1 MIPVHQCE
9 DISDTVPLFPVK
21 GLFFKPIS
29 RIHVSVHY
37 PQLKQTL
44 PKGGKTVSSWEIM
57 EKLKALLSPDK
68 FISIRVVK
76 NTLEFIR
83 FEGDLENRNVMKA
96 IMGRLEGKKK
106 VVVGTVRLAKKVLM
120 LTLNYIYF

>member
-1 MIPVHQCE
+1 MIPIHPCE
-9 DISDTVPLFPVK
+9 DKSDAIPLFPVK
-21 GLFFKPIS
+21 GLYFKPIS

-44 PKGGKTVSSWEIM
+44 PNGGKTVSSWEVM
-57 EKLKALLSPDK
+57 EKLKALLAPDK

-83 FEGDLENRNVMKA
+83 FEGDLENRSAMKV
-96 IMGRLEGKKK
+96 IMGRLEGKSRALLQ
-106 VVVGTVRLAKKVLM
+106 GS
-120 LTLNYIYF
+120 FHGFGE

>member
-1 MIPVHQCE
+1 
-9 DISDTVPLFPVK
+9 
-21 GLFFKPIS
+21 
-29 RIHVSVHY
+29 
-37 PQLKQTL
+37 
-44 PKGGKTVSSWEIM
+44 M